1 MIAGSRKGRHVL
13 VVEDNPGD
21 LLIIT
26 EVLLDHD
33 LVDTVEVARDGQ
45 EALDVLKRMEAENR
59 PPDLIT
65 LDLNLP
71 YLGGLDLLGH
81 IRRSPVLG
89 LVPVVVLSTSDA
101 PRDVTAAYQERAN
114 SYVVKGTTMA
124 GFSGAIADLGR
135 YWLQV
140 VHLAPPLVGPTPT
153 TPQ

>member
-1 MIAGSRKGRHVL
+1 MIAGSRRGRHVL
-13 VVEDNPGD
+13 VIEDNPGD

-45 EALDVLKRMEAENR
+45 EALDILTRMEADNA

-89 LVPVVVLSTSDA
+89 LVPVVILSTSDA
-101 PRDVTAAYQERAN
+101 PSDVTAAYQGHAN
-114 SYVVKGTTMA
+114 SYIVKGTSMA

-140 VHLAPPLVGPTPT
+140 VHLAPPLVGPASAS
-153 TPQ
+153 PQ